1 MAPRRPLLALFACA
15 LALAGASACSK
26 DGDAGKGKAPPKGSS
41 TSSTAE
47 AAPASAPLNITGV
60 DANGTKPPGDDV
72 VAKVKSVLERYMADA
87 MVAPLKSGQPAGDLT
102 PIFTPDALARV
113 GPGGPER
120 ASLVDEGL
128 PAPASTSVT
137 FEKADA
143 ALYSVAGADEVTA
156 ILAARIDFKAR
167 ARGPQLDVDVVRQGD
182 LILVP
187 AADGGWQID
196 AFAVRVSRDSRPAAS

>member
-1 MAPRRPLLALFACA
+1 MAPRRLHFVLFACA
-15 LALAGASACSK
+15 LALASACSK
-26 DGDAGKGKAPPKGSS
+26 DDDAADKAAPKGSPS
-41 TSSTAE
+41 SSSTAE
-47 AAPASAPLNITGV
+47 AAPASAPLNVTGI

-87 MVAPLKSGQPAGDLT
+87 MVAPLKSGQPAGDLA
-102 PIFTPDALARV
+102 PLFTPDALARV

-137 FEKADA
+137 FEKADV
-143 ALYSVAGADEVTA
+143 ALYSVAGGDEVTA

-167 ARGPQLDVDVVRQGD
+167 ALGPQIDVDVVRQGD

-187 AADGGWQID
+187 AGEGGWQID
-196 AFAVRVSRDSRPAAS
+196 AFAVRVSRDSRPAA